1 MHFWLIVSILLANL
15 TAPAPTTSME
25 VEVSQAAVFYDYGE
39 KIVFQAQVSP
49 VDQIKH
55 IFLFIQP
62 VGQSTRIEPVT
73 YDANGG
79 IIHEYD
85 ARQFPLRPFART
97 EYWYRIIL
105 EDDNEFTSAK
115 FSFDYIDN
123 RFDWQVL
130 QNERFMVRWY
140 GRGLDFGQEIMDVAQ
155 TSLQSAYLLLP
166 VEPSFPI
173 QIYVYSSASDL
184 QQAMNLSSRS
194 WIAGHASTD
203 LGVILISIPDGTQ
216 QRMEL
221 ERQLPHE
228 LVHLI
233 QYALVGDHYN
243 TMPVWLL
250 EGMASLAELYP
261 NPEYER
267 VLKKAVDEQSLMPF
281 ENLCAVFPRE
291 ASGAFLAYAQSAS
304 FVRYLHQ
311 KHGTSGL
318 KTLML
323 HYQDGLGCSEGVQ
336 AAFGLTLLQLE
347 SQWRMETL
355 RINLHALAWS
365 NLAPYVLILLLAM
378 LPPAAAAFYLR
389 RKQINSG

>member
-1 MHFWLIVSILLANL
+1 MRLWLIVSILLANL
-15 TAPAPTTSME
+15 TAPAPTASTE
-25 VEVSQAAVFYDYGE
+25 IEVSQTAVFYEYGE
-39 KIVFQAQVSP
+39 KIIFQAQISP

-55 IFLFIQP
+55 VFLFIQS

-73 YDANGG
+73 YDTTGG

-97 EYWYRIIL
+97 DYWYRIIL
-105 EDDNEFTSAK
+105 EDDFEFTSTK
-115 FSFDYIDN
+115 YSFDYIDN

-130 QNERFMVRWY
+130 QNERFLARWY
-140 GRGLDFGQEIMDVAQ
+140 AGGLEFGQEIIDVAE
-155 TSLQSAYLLLP
+155 TSLQSAYRYLP
-166 VEPSFPI
+166 VEPAFPI
-173 QIYVYSSASDL
+173 QIYVYASASDL
-184 QQAMNLSSRS
+184 QQALNLSSQS

-203 LGVILISIPDGTQ
+203 LGVILISIPDGI
-216 QRMEL
+216 QRRVEL

-228 LVHLI
+228 FVHLI
-233 QYALVGDHYN
+233 QYALVGDHYH

-267 VLKKAVDEQSLMPF
+267 VLKKAVEEQSLMPF
-281 ENLCAVFPRE
+281 ENLCTVFPRE

-318 KTLML
+318 KSLML
-323 HYQDGLGCSEGVQ
+323 QYQDGLGCSEGVQ
-336 AAFGLTLLQLE
+336 AVYGLSLLQLE
-347 SQWRMETL
+347 SQWQMEAL
-355 RINLHALAWS
+355 RINLHALAWN
-365 NLAPYVLILLLAM
+365 NLAPYLLILLLAM
-378 LPPAAAAFYLR
+378 LPPAAAAIFI
-389 RKQINSG
+389 RKKRE